1 MRCCPPPVDAAS
13 QPAALAFL
21 LARLTGQKERN
32 REECCSINGP
42 AIFVQER
49 THERSNATGACSAG
63 SGHVQV
69 LDTAAVESLYG
80 ERHESEPQGLG
91 SAWDAP
97 TNKNGPCVALTLH
110 QKPPRTVNRGPS
122 QIALLLNTSNILS
135 TGLRFNLP
143 LCGKLACF
151 KTNSHVLSASGKDC
165 VGPCS
170 VAGFVNVMLIDDT
183 RAFVAC
189 MITHDPWRGYFGGIR
204 VVQTGHTNSSSHAL
218 WMQWVYA
225 PCPHDWRF
233 DDYHSR
239 LPPPLEDAGRLSRRK
254 GKPFARSRV
263 VAST

>member
-1 MRCCPPPVDAAS
+1 
-13 QPAALAFL
+13 
-21 LARLTGQKERN
+21 
-32 REECCSINGP
+32 
-42 AIFVQER
+42 
-49 THERSNATGACSAG
+49 
-63 SGHVQV
+63 
-69 LDTAAVESLYG
+69 LYG
-80 ERHESEPQGLG
+80 EEHESEPQGLG

-97 TNKNGPCVALTLH
+97 TNKNGPCVALALH

-189 MITHDPWRGYFGGIR
+189 MITHDPWRGYVCGIR
-204 VVQTGHTNSSSHAL
+204 VVQTGHTNSIK
-218 WMQWVYA
+218 Q
-225 PCPHDWRF
+225 PRF
-233 DDYHSR
+233 LNAVGLCSMSAR
-239 LPPPLEDAGRLSRRK
+239 LAIRRLSFEITTAIRGRWEIIETQ
-254 GKPFARSRV
+254 GEAFR
-263 VAST
+263 T